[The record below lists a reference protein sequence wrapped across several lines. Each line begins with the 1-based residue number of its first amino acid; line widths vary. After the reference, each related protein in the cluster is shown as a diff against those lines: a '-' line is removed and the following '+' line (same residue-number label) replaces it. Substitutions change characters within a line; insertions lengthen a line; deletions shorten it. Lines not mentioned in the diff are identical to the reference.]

1 MVMSFEHTYL
11 KTSYLSS
18 DENKQIIVHFRWQI
32 LSAFLTLAGMDPKL
46 VLVLQHSE
54 AKSNQKRQSRRTRH
68 QNKIKSH
75 GKLRYLWKKKNKL
88 WRDIEQPIDWDQKS
102 HQIRTVLK
110 GQKKKSFWRR
120 KLMDEALQWIGNLK
134 VNENKKEMQLR
145 KLNTIKEQDKEIKI
159 KEKDKEKL
167 YPEGLRSKKEELKGW
182 HKKRKWISHCWFGN
196 IAVSRC
202 KEISIR
208 NGNNYVV
215 VC

>member
-1 MVMSFEHTYL
+1 MTWHWTAYRLGSKEPP
-11 KTSYLSS
+11 
-18 DENKQIIVHFRWQI
+18 D
-32 LSAFLTLAGMDPKL
+32 
-46 VLVLQHSE
+46 
-54 AKSNQKRQSRRTRH
+54 
-68 QNKIKSH
+68 
-75 GKLRYLWKKKNKL
+75 KNCPE
-88 WRDIEQPIDWDQKS
+88 RP
-102 HQIRTVLK
+102 
-110 GQKKKSFWRR
+110 KKKSFWRR

-196 IAVSRC
+196 IAVFRC